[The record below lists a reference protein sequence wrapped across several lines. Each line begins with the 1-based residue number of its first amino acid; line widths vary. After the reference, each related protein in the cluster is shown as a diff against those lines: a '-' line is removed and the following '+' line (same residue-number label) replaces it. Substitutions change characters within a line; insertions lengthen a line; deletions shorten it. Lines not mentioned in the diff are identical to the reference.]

1 MNNLFR
7 ALQKIVN
14 VMDTE
19 QIPYMIVGGFAV
31 NFYNRV
37 RFTADIDMVIQIHP
51 HHVEKIVKHFPDWQ
65 PFADTF
71 KESTSRGQMFNL
83 IDFDT
88 GVKFDFMVYQDSD
101 YNWTAFER
109 RRKVDFLGIECM
121 ISTPEDLII
130 SKLHWYSLSGS
141 EKQRGDIAFLLEQ
154 LDLDR
159 KYLELW
165 STRLFINRHGLF

>member
-65 PFADTF
+65 PFAETF

-165 STRLFINRHGLF
+165 CTRLFINRHGLF